1 VKYSD
6 VIHCMHNCFCDQ
18 LLVRTVR
25 VRLSRIYQSLG
36 DEEQQA
42 VHERLAQ
49 CLEEELELQCGACNL
64 PFGLDSDSLEALPCS
79 HILHARYVLY
89 VALDIYVCSLIFN
102 LYTRYQIHVAMC
114 SVQDV
119 YGTDINKQ

>member
-1 VKYSD
+1 MKFSD
-6 VIHCMHNCFCDQ
+6 VIHHQHGFLCYQ

-79 HILHARYVLY
+79 HILHARYILY
-89 VALDIYVCSLIFN
+89 PAS
-102 LYTRYQIHVAMC
+102 
-114 SVQDV
+114 DV
-119 YGTDINKQ
+119 

>member
-1 VKYSD
+1 
-6 VIHCMHNCFCDQ
+6 M
-18 LLVRTVR
+18 RTVR

-79 HILHARYVLY
+79 HILHARY
-89 VALDIYVCSLIFN
+89 S
-102 LYTRYQIHVAMC
+102 LYTASDVYVYVLINFYLICA
-114 SVQDV
+114 QDV
-119 YGTDINKQ
+119 SFKLSCIQFRMCVK

>member
-1 VKYSD
+1 MYTLINSFKIQCMKCSD
-6 VIHCMHNCFCDQ
+6 VIHHQHGFLCYQ

-79 HILHARYVLY
+79 HILHARY
-89 VALDIYVCSLIFN
+89 I
-102 LYTRYQIHVAMC
+102 LYTTSDVHVF
-114 SVQDV
+114 
-119 YGTDINKQ
+119 